1 MVNERVELHATIHGR
16 VQGVGYRFFAERL
29 ANQLGVT
36 GYAKNLWN
44 GDVEVV
50 GQADKATLETFIAK
64 LREGPRVAIVTDVEV
79 KWEQTTEFY
88 PNFDIQF

>member
-1 MVNERVELHATIHGR
+1 MIEQVTAIVRGR
-16 VQGVGYRFFAERL
+16 VQGVGYRFFAERW

-50 GQADKATLETFIAK
+50 GQTDKATLETFITK
-64 LREGPRVAIVTDVEV
+64 LREGPRAAIVNDIEV
-79 KWEQTTEFY
+79 TWEQATDFY
-88 PNFDIQF
+88 PNFDIRF